1 MKRINKRFIILI
13 FGIIFFGIFIR
24 FYNLNYND
32 LWSDEMVSF
41 WIADPSI
48 SLSETFK
55 RIFSSNWMVLYE
67 IILKYF
73 HNLFGY
79 DVYISR
85 YLSFLIS
92 SFTLV
97 YFYLLTSKISNNESV
112 IFAVFLLSI
121 NIYHIGFSSELR
133 SYILTFLLVLIFIYH
148 NFEDQ
153 FLKKNINFFFI
164 FKINLILILMLL
176 CHPFTLLV
184 SGSFIVY
191 KFLDIRINYKKN
203 KNEFIFLTSLI
214 VSTIGFLIFYFQT
227 TMKIMDNSVFNGISP
242 DWMWQVK
249 PSFYTNFYFSKFFG
263 SRLLGLIYFFTLII
277 SIIYFKKSLIQKF
290 NIFSFFIILLF
301 FSYSI
306 PLLFGYIFDP
316 ILLDR
321 YIFFVL
327 IPILC
332 LISHYIFKINSKI
345 ISYIVIV
352 LICLV
357 TFFNHLFYENTFKQF
372 YTEIYPTKPEIK
384 KALNYISTSS
394 SFNFTF
400 KTDDRYNINT
410 NEVYENYYQ
419 KYLEKLKLELNYI
432 SFKKKK

>member
-1 MKRINKRFIILI
+1 
-13 FGIIFFGIFIR
+13 
-24 FYNLNYND
+24 
-32 LWSDEMVSF
+32 
-41 WIADPSI
+41 
-48 SLSETFK
+48 
-55 RIFSSNWMVLYE
+55 
-67 IILKYF
+67 
-73 HNLFGY
+73 
-79 DVYISR
+79 
-85 YLSFLIS
+85 
-92 SFTLV
+92 
-97 YFYLLTSKISNNESV
+97 
-112 IFAVFLLSI
+112 
-121 NIYHIGFSSELR
+121 
-133 SYILTFLLVLIFIYH
+133 
-148 NFEDQ
+148 
-153 FLKKNINFFFI
+153 
-164 FKINLILILMLL
+164 MLL

-432 SFKKKK
+432 SFKKKIIFQIIYG